1 MLAETTYN
9 VPRCFILL
17 VSLGSNDHPEH
28 NAHSPHFTN
37 NKSSGSDPIIGPVS
51 GREMCAEIL
60 RLRQDKGIEVQLVE
74 EGVKYWTKSITP
86 NDA

>member
-17 VSLGSNDHPEH
+17 VSLGSNNHPEH

-37 NKSSGSDPIIGPVS
+37 HKSSGSDPIIGPLN
-51 GREMCAEIL
+51 GKEICAEI
-60 RLRQDKGIEVQLVE
+60 LRQDKGIEVQLVE
-74 EGVKYWTKSITP
+74 EDVKYWTKSITP
-86 NDA
+86 NYA